1 MVEPSFN
8 KDVTFEL
15 LDETSSVKSEQS
27 DSDEEINYKLLNV
40 PLKPAAP
47 KMKEKKFQCEICLKS
62 FRKPCEV
69 RKHNEVVHEK
79 LRPFKCEFC
88 YKVFGR
94 LNHLKRHLLIVHSK

>member
-40 PLKPAAP
+40 PLKPA
-47 KMKEKKFQCEICLKS
+47 
-62 FRKPCEV
+62 R
-69 RKHNEVVHEK
+69 
-79 LRPFKCEFC
+79 
-88 YKVFGR
+88 R
-94 LNHLKRHLLIVHSK
+94 LQR